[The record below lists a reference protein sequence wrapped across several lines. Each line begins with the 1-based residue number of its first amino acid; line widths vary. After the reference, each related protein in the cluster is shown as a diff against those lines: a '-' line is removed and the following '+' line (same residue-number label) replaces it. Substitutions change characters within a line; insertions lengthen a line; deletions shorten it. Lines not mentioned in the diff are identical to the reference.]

1 MGKSAPALAG
11 SAYRP
16 SPKARRGPLP
26 SEGGP
31 SALSGLGRVY
41 ELQLEL
47 DQLEL
52 DHEEL
57 DQDEELHEEELHDE
71 LDQEEELQEEE
82 LHEEL
87 DQEDD
92 DQDELDQEDELHDEL
107 DQEELDQLESAVTCA
122 FQASASKTRSPDGSV
137 ATNA

>member
-16 SPKARRGPLP
+16 SPKARRGPP
-26 SEGGP
+26 SSEGGP

-41 ELQLEL
+41 EL
-47 DQLEL
+47 QLEL

-92 DQDELDQEDELHDEL
+92 DHDELDQEDELQDEL

-122 FQASASKTRSPDGSV
+122 FQASAAKTRSPAGSV